1 MASVPLVER
10 VGIFPPGFT
19 TSFSQAQ
26 NAESGSL
33 MRMETFI
40 QRRQADWQRLE
51 TLVNRAKSSAETLS
65 AADLYEL
72 GTLYRSATSDLA
84 LAQRDFPG
92 GQVTIYL
99 NQLVARG
106 HGLIY
111 REEPL
116 RWQQMRL
123 FFAVTF
129 PGLFRQLLPYTVVS
143 FLIFFV
149 PALVAFMVVS
159 VDAGRIY
166 TFLGANANT
175 ESLVRTVESGELW
188 TEIAPSVRS
197 AASATILTNNIG
209 VMFMAFAGSATAG
222 LFTLFILLT
231 NGLSF
236 GGIFGLLQAHS
247 MSGGLAEFVVAH
259 GFIELSVIFLSG
271 GCGLYVGEAL
281 IRPGL
286 LSRKDALVQRARV
299 AVSIILGCIP
309 LLIIAGLIEGFISP
323 SGLPWLVK
331 AAVGIGTGVILYGYW
346 LNWTKWMR

>member
-1 MASVPLVER
+1 
-10 VGIFPPGFT
+10 
-19 TSFSQAQ
+19 
-26 NAESGSL
+26 
-33 MRMETFI
+33 MRMETFV

-51 TLVNRAKSSAETLS
+51 TLINRAKSSAETLS

-84 LAQRDFPG
+84 LAQRDFPSA
-92 GQVTIYL
+92 QVTLYL
-99 NQLVARG
+99 NQLIGRG

-116 RWQQMRL
+116 RWQQMRT

-129 PGLFRQLLPYTVVS
+129 PQRVRQLLPYTAVA
-143 FLIFFV
+143 FLIFFI
-149 PALVAFMVVS
+149 PALVAFVMVAA
-159 VDAGRIY
+159 DAERVY
-166 TFLGANANT
+166 TFLGADAST
-175 ESLVRTVESGELW
+175 EALVRTVESGELW

-222 LFTLFILLT
+222 LFTLFIMLI
-231 NGLSF
+231 NGLSI
-236 GGIFGLLQAHS
+236 GGVFGLLQAHN
-247 MSGGLAEFVVAH
+247 MSAGLAEFVVAH

-286 LSRKDALVQRARV
+286 LSRKDALVLRARV
-299 AVSIILGCIP
+299 AVSIILGCVP
-309 LLIIAGLIEGFISP
+309 LLIVAGLIEGMISP
-323 SGLPWLVK
+323 SGLPWIVK
-331 AAVGIGTGVILYGYW
+331 AAVGVGTGVVLYGYW
-346 LNWTKWMR
+346 LDWTKWVRRGR

>member
-1 MASVPLVER
+1 
-10 VGIFPPGFT
+10 
-19 TSFSQAQ
+19 
-26 NAESGSL
+26 

-40 QRRQADWQRLE
+40 EKRQTDWQRLE

-84 LAQRDFPG
+84 LAQRDFPN
-92 GQVTIYL
+92 GQVTTYL

-116 RWQQMRL
+116 RRQQVSD

-129 PGLFRQLLPYTVVS
+129 PQLFRRLLPYTMVS

-149 PALVAFMVVS
+149 PALVAFAMVAADTERVY
-159 VDAGRIY
+159 I
-166 TFLGANANT
+166 FLGADANT
-175 ESLVRTVESGELW
+175 EALVRTVESGELW
-188 TEIAPSVRS
+188 TDIAPSVRS
-197 AASATILTNNIG
+197 AASAAILTNNIG

-222 LFTLFILLT
+222 LFTLFILLI
-231 NGLSF
+231 NGLSI
-236 GGIFGLLQAHS
+236 GGVFGLLQAHG

-259 GFIELSVIFLSG
+259 GFIELSVIFLAG
-271 GCGLYVGEAL
+271 GCGLYVGEAI

-299 AVSIILGCIP
+299 AVSVVLGCVP
-309 LLIIAGLIEGFISP
+309 LLVLAGIIEGFISP
-323 SGLPWLVK
+323 SGLPWIVK
-331 AAVGIGTGVILYGYW
+331 TAVGVGTGVALYWYW
-346 LNWTKWMR
+346 LRPPSSR